1 MLMASVYLPKTE
13 ASDTT
18 EKQESGSHPLI
29 SQDSIFSV
37 LEISKDSS
45 AVSPEEQESLN
56 EIINL
61 IGGSDR
67 GLFGKLTFDTY
78 SKLCELAVVLER
90 VGTTRADEQR
100 NIDEKASVLE
110 RAEQKFRRDLSTA
123 ADTLL
128 DNFCA
133 PLDPDLQDIMKA
145 NHTLDT
151 NRLLL
156 ADRIEEVE
164 QIVITSVDRAKART
178 ITTISDSADRVSN
191 LQSECSQRVAKY
203 EELRSKYE
211 KYESDPNIRSEE
223 IPSFSELDNARME
236 FASFSQALAI
246 YSGRDSQVDNYIN
259 NMAGSAY
266 IADSLTSIE
275 RRRQL
280 AWVLQTQMNAY
291 ESLKTYLMFNEIP
304 EISSEVAL
312 YTGSLDA
319 QLAIRDKVSGF
330 YSAASEYRSV
340 ERLFNDL
347 EEYVTNETDGYNL
360 LEDVSLEDILSG
372 VIVKDLQN
380 KISEL
385 EAAPSASMHHW
396 SRADILESFT
406 EFSDARKAFELA
418 QGNGNAS
425 SIESKIV
432 TLVEEALQAVRSDLG
447 RDARE
452 SAALQSLDQKLNK
465 QTQEVQISEQVI
477 SELRGEADRLKAQV
491 AEQERLIAQLEHEL
505 EVERHRKAELLDQV
519 QSLETQVYSLSS
531 GYQIPQIPE
540 ESPASSPIETSESSG
555 ITDADAVNELST
567 AYRDIPRIRSK
578 GGDTILPPLL
588 DINDN
593 ELLAE
598 LREKYT
604 TAYAQYLEDVFM
616 NSGFT
621 KSEQPRYSLAPKLWR
636 VDTLIDILKKIDPSI
651 HIYTDGDGYTVGDLI
666 TGLVSG
672 DPYQVTSSYGFRTLF
687 MNALQSKE

>member
-1 MLMASVYLPKTE
+1 MLMASVDLPKTE

-18 EKQESGSHPLI
+18 EKQERGSHPLI

-45 AVSPEEQESLN
+45 AVSPEEQESLK

-78 SKLCELAVVLER
+78 SKLCELAVVLEG
-90 VGTTRADEQR
+90 VGSTRADEQR
-100 NIDEKASVLE
+100 NIDEKAVVLE
-110 RAEQKFRRDLSTA
+110 EAEQEFRRHLSTA

-128 DNFCA
+128 DNFCE
-133 PLDPDLQDIMKA
+133 PLKPDLQNIVKA
-145 NHTLDT
+145 NHTLDLK
-151 NRLLL
+151 RLLL
-156 ADRIEEVE
+156 ADGIEEVE

-178 ITTISDSADRVSN
+178 IATISDSAERVSN
-191 LQSECSQRVAKY
+191 IQSECSQRVARY
-203 EELRSKYE
+203 EELKNKYE
-211 KYESDPNIRSEE
+211 KYESDPNLSDQEV
-223 IPSFSELDNARME
+223 PSYSELDDARME
-236 FASFSQALAI
+236 FARFSQALAI

-259 NMAGSAY
+259 DMAGSAY

-291 ESLKTYLMFNEIP
+291 ESLKTHLMYNEIP

-330 YSAASEYRSV
+330 YTAATEYLSKEGLV
-340 ERLFNDL
+340 NDL
-347 EEYVTNETDGYNL
+347 EEYVTNETYGYNL

-372 VIVKDLQN
+372 VIVKDLQD

-385 EAAPSASMHHW
+385 EAAPSASMHQE
-396 SRADILESFT
+396 SSATLLQSFT
-406 EFSDARKAFELA
+406 KFSDARKALELA
-418 QGNGNAS
+418 QGNGSAT
-425 SIESKIV
+425 SIESKMA

-452 SAALQSLDQKLNK
+452 SAALQRLAQKFEN
-465 QTQEVQISEQVI
+465 QTREVQESEKVI
-477 SELRGEADRLKAQV
+477 SDLKNEV
-491 AEQERLIAQLEHEL
+491 ERLETQAAMQESQIAHLQHEL
-505 EVERHRKAELLDQV
+505 EVEQHRNAKLLDQV
-519 QSLETQVYSLSS
+519 ESLETQVYSLSS

-555 ITDADAVNELST
+555 ITDADAVDELSA
-567 AYRDIPRIRSK
+567 AYRDIPGITSK
-578 GGDTILPPLL
+578 GGDTILRPLL
-588 DINDN
+588 DIKGN
-593 ELLAE
+593 EPLAV

-604 TAYAQYLEDVFM
+604 TAYAQYLEDVFK

-621 KSEQPRYSLAPKLWR
+621 KLEQSRYSLVPRLWR
-636 VDTLIDILKKIDPSI
+636 VDTLTDILKKIDPSI

-666 TGLVSG
+666 TGLTSG
-672 DPYQVTSSYGFRTLF
+672 DAYQVTSSYGFRTLF
-687 MNALQSKE
+687 INALQSKE